1 MKPDPILEE
10 CYRIKEEYNAQFKD
24 VQALF
29 EHLKEIEAEE
39 KRKGWKYAPPPQHL
53 DFSVTAEH
61 LAFVID
67 LAEKAATDPQIIAL
81 LKRLK
86 TGLKTCDAAKNNAND
101 NFGAMLQTEIARVLI
116 QDWAIAAIR
125 FTLTEDTDLQS
136 ETSLIAEEVRQIL
149 TAWLPDFR
157 SLNFTLELTDKMQ
170 IVAEPI
176 SGFDKREGRE
186 YLASAH
192 LEIRMK
198 RGEEPEGLTQ
208 ILKRFKTE

>member
-39 KRKGWKYAPPPQHL
+39 KRKGRKDAPPPQHL
-53 DFSVTAEH
+53 EFSVTAEH
-61 LAFVID
+61 LEFVID
-67 LAEKAATDPQIIAL
+67 RVEKTDTDPQIIAL
-81 LKRLK
+81 LKGLK
-86 TGLKTCDAAKNNAND
+86 TGLRTCDAAKGNAND
-101 NFGAMLQTEIARVLI
+101 NFGAMLQTEIAHVLI

-136 ETSLIAEEVRQIL
+136 ETAPIAEEVRQIL

-157 SLNFTLELTDKMQ
+157 SLNFTLELTDEMQ
-170 IVAEPI
+170 IVTAPI
-176 SGFDKREGRE
+176 IGFDKREGRE

-192 LEIRMK
+192 IEIRMK
-198 RGEEPEGLTQ
+198 RGEIPEGLTQ
-208 ILKRFKTE
+208 ILNRFKG

>member
-10 CYRIKEEYNAQFKD
+10 CYRIKEEYSAQFKD
-24 VQALF
+24 LQSF
-29 EHLKEIEAEE
+29 FDHLKSQEK
-39 KRKGWKYAPPPQHL
+39 KRKKEGWKYAPPPQRL
-53 DFSVTAEH
+53 EFSVTAEH

-67 LAEKAATDPQIIAL
+67 RVEKADTDQQIIAL

-86 TGLKTCDAAKNNAND
+86 TGLKTCDAAKDNAND

-125 FTLTEDTDLQS
+125 FTLIEDTDLES
-136 ETSLIAEEVRQIL
+136 ETSPIAEEVRQIL

-157 SLNFTLELTDKMQ
+157 SLNFTLELTDEMQ
-170 IVAEPI
+170 IVSEPI
-176 SGFDKREGRE
+176 IGFDKREGRE

-192 LEIRMK
+192 IEIRMK
-198 RGEEPEGLTQ
+198 RGEEVEGLTQ
-208 ILKRFKTE
+208 ILSRFKD

>member
-29 EHLKEIEAEE
+29 EHVKEIEAEE
-39 KRKGWKYAPPPQHL
+39 KRKGRKYAPPPQHL
-53 DFSVTAEH
+53 EFSITAEH
-61 LAFVID
+61 LEFVID
-67 LAEKAATDPQIIAL
+67 RAEKAGTDPQIITL

-86 TGLKTCDAAKNNAND
+86 TGLKTCDTAKDNANA
-101 NFGAMLQTEIARVLI
+101 NFGAMLQTEIARILI

-125 FTLTEDTDLQS
+125 FALTADTNLQS
-136 ETSLIAEEVRQIL
+136 EISPIAEEIRQIL

-157 SLNFTLELTDKMQ
+157 SLNFTLELTDDMQ
-170 IVAEPI
+170 IVTEPI
-176 SGFDKREGRE
+176 IGFDKREGQE

-192 LEIRMK
+192 IEIRMK
-198 RGEEPEGLTQ
+198 RGEIPEGLTQ
-208 ILKRFKTE
+208 LLNRFKI

>member
-10 CYRIKEEYNAQFKD
+10 CYRIKEEYNSQFKD

-39 KRKGWKYAPPPQHL
+39 KRKGRKYAPPPQHL
-53 DFSVTAEH
+53 EFSVTAEH
-61 LAFVID
+61 LEFVID
-67 LAEKAATDPQIIAL
+67 RAKKEGTDPRIIAL
-81 LKRLK
+81 LKGLK
-86 TGLKTCDAAKNNAND
+86 TGLITCDAAKGNAND

-125 FTLTEDTDLQS
+125 FTLIEDTDLQS
-136 ETSLIAEEVRQIL
+136 ETAPIAEEVRQIL

-157 SLNFTLELTDKMQ
+157 SLNFTLELTDEMQ
-170 IVAEPI
+170 IVTAPI
-176 SGFDKREGRE
+176 IGFDKREGRE

-192 LEIRMK
+192 IEIRMK
-198 RGEEPEGLTQ
+198 RGEIPEGLTQ
-208 ILKRFKTE
+208 ILNRFKV

>member
-10 CYRIKEEYNAQFKD
+10 CYRIKEEYSAQFKD

-39 KRKGWKYAPPPQHL
+39 KRKGKKYAPPPQYL
-53 DFSVTAEH
+53 EFRVTAEH
-61 LAFVID
+61 LEFVIGR
-67 LAEKAATDPQIIAL
+67 AKKAGKDMKIVAL

-86 TGLKTCDAAKNNAND
+86 TGLITCDAAKPRTVD
-101 NFGAMLQTEIARVLI
+101 DFGVTLQTETARVLM

-125 FTLTEDTDLQS
+125 FILKEDTDLES
-136 ETSLIAEEVRQIL
+136 ETSPIAQEVRQIL
-149 TAWLPDFR
+149 TAWLSDFVV
-157 SLNFTLELTDKMQ
+157 LNFTLELSEDMQ
-170 IVAEPI
+170 IVAKPI
-176 SGFDKREGRE
+176 VGADTREKGE

-198 RGEEPEGLTQ
+198 RGEMPEGLTQ
-208 ILKRFKTE
+208 ILNRFKV

>member
-10 CYRIKEEYNAQFKD
+10 CYRIKEEYSAQFKD
-24 VQALF
+24 LQSF
-29 EHLKEIEAEE
+29 FDHLKSQEK
-39 KRKGWKYAPPPQHL
+39 KRKKEGWKYAPPPQHL
-53 DFSVTAEH
+53 EFSVTAEH

-67 LAEKAATDPQIIAL
+67 RVEKAGMDPQIIAL
-81 LKRLK
+81 FKRLK

-125 FTLTEDTDLQS
+125 FTLIEDTDLQS
-136 ETSLIAEEVRQIL
+136 ETSPIAEEVRQIL

-157 SLNFTLELTDKMQ
+157 SLNFTLELTDEMQ
-170 IVAEPI
+170 IVTEPI
-176 SGFDKREGRE
+176 IGFDKREGRE

-192 LEIRMK
+192 IEIRMK
-198 RGEEPEGLTQ
+198 RGEEVEGLTQ
-208 ILKRFKTE
+208 ILSRFKD

>member
-39 KRKGWKYAPPPQHL
+39 KRKGRKYAPPPQHL
-53 DFSVTAEH
+53 EFSVTAEH

-67 LAEKAATDPQIIAL
+67 RANKAGTDPQIVAL

-86 TGLKTCDAAKNNAND
+86 TGLGTCNTAKDNTDD
-101 NFGAMLQTEIARVLI
+101 NFGATLQVEIARVLI

-125 FTLTEDTDLQS
+125 FTLIEDTDLQS
-136 ETSLIAEEVRQIL
+136 DTSPIAEEVRQIL

-157 SLNFTLELTDKMQ
+157 FLNFTLELTDEMQ
-170 IVAEPI
+170 IVTEPI
-176 SGFDKREGRE
+176 IGFDKREGRE

-192 LEIRMK
+192 IEIRIK
-198 RGEEPEGLTQ
+198 RGEMPEGLTQ
-208 ILKRFKTE
+208 ILNRFND

>member
-1 MKPDPILEE
+1 MKPDPTLEE
-10 CYRIKEEYNAQFKD
+10 CYRIKEEYNAEFKD

-39 KRKGWKYAPPPQHL
+39 KRKGRKYAPPPQRL
-53 DFSVTAEH
+53 EFNVTAEH

-67 LAEKAATDPQIIAL
+67 RAEKVDTDSQIIAL

-86 TGLKTCDAAKNNAND
+86 TGLETYDVAKDNPND

-125 FTLTEDTDLQS
+125 FALIEDTDLQS
-136 ETSLIAEEVRQIL
+136 ETAPIAEEVRQIL

-157 SLNFTLELTDKMQ
+157 SLNFTLELTDEMQ
-170 IVAEPI
+170 IVTEPI
-176 SGFDKREGRE
+176 IGFDKREGRE

-192 LEIRMK
+192 IEIRMK
-198 RGEEPEGLTQ
+198 RGEIPEGLTQ
-208 ILKRFKTE
+208 ILNRFKV

>member
-10 CYRIKEEYNAQFKD
+10 CYRIKEEYSAQFKD
-24 VQALF
+24 VQAFF
-29 EHLKEIEAEE
+29 EHLKEVEAEE
-39 KRKGWKYAPPPQHL
+39 KRKGRKYAPPPQHL
-53 DFSVTAEH
+53 EFSVTAEH

-67 LAEKAATDPQIIAL
+67 RSEKADPDPRIIAL

-86 TGLKTCDAAKNNAND
+86 TGLETCDAAKNNAND

-125 FTLTEDTDLQS
+125 FALIKDTNLQS

-157 SLNFTLELTDKMQ
+157 SLNFTLELTDEMQ
-170 IVAEPI
+170 IVTEPI
-176 SGFDKREGRE
+176 TGFDKREGRE

-192 LEIRMK
+192 IEIRMK
-198 RGEEPEGLTQ
+198 RGEIPEELSQ
-208 ILKRFKTE
+208 ILSRFKD